1 MVRPLDAAP
10 PRGGVV
16 GAYNQREAGAYGA
29 CPGHGVAMFVSQA
42 HSATQQAR
50 LAITLAW
57 VAGYTNI
64 IAVLTCGHVVSH
76 VSGTVSDLGLRTT
89 GMQWGLA
96 GFSLFLMMAF
106 LLGALAS
113 GLVIE
118 VAKRRAWASIYVL
131 PMAIEAALLTAF
143 AILVEFHDPSVT
155 ETGWRL
161 YAMAGVASVAMGL
174 QNATITRISSGVVRT
189 THVTGVLTD
198 LGLEIS
204 HAVAVFWAGV
214 RRGAGPERAASKLVT
229 GVSFARDVW
238 RSPGA
243 HPTSWRIV
251 LLATILVSFA
261 LGAGLGAAAFEF
273 ATRLAMFPPVVF
285 LLWIVYQ
292 DLRRP
297 IAELEPSNLV
307 GELGYGLPASLA
319 LFHLRRGGRNGRD
332 GRAARRST
340 RDDHAPSKRRDPVR
354 VQRLPNLVAW
364 SEGLASEVRVV
375 VLDLTDVT
383 ALNADSAGELRAL
396 LERLR
401 SQHRSLILAGLTHSQ
416 FLQLQQAGAG
426 ELLEEGRV
434 HADLDLAL
442 AAGLNLLL
450 AARHHE
456 RA

>member
-1 MVRPLDAAP
+1 
-10 PRGGVV
+10 
-16 GAYNQREAGAYGA
+16 
-29 CPGHGVAMFVSQA
+29 MFVSQA

-64 IAVLTCGHVVSH
+64 IAVVTCGHVVSH
-76 VSGTVSDLGLRTT
+76 VSGTVSDLGLRVT
-89 GMQWGLA
+89 GMRWDLA
-96 GFSLFLMMAF
+96 GFSLFLMMTF

-113 GLVIE
+113 GVVIE

-143 AILVEFHDPSVT
+143 AILVEFHDPAIT

-161 YAMAGVASVAMGL
+161 YAMAGVASLAMGL

-198 LGLEIS
+198 LGLEIAHALSILLRGSRHGHATS
-204 HAVAVFWAGV
+204 HATGRVSG
-214 RRGAGPERAASKLVT
+214 RVT

-243 HPTSWRIV
+243 HPTAWRIL
-251 LLATILVSFA
+251 LLATILASFA
-261 LGAGLGAAAFEF
+261 LGAGLGAAAFDF
-273 ATRLAMFPPVVF
+273 VPRLAMFPPVLF

-292 DLRRP
+292 DVLRP
-297 IAELEPSNLV
+297 IAELEPSTLV
-307 GELGYGLPASLA
+307 GESGYDLPPSMA
-319 LFHLRRGGRNGRD
+319 LFHLRHGRQN
-332 GRAARRST
+332 AARV
-340 RDDHAPSKRRDPVR
+340 H
-354 VQRLPNLVAW
+354 RLPNLVAW

-383 ALNADSAGELRAL
+383 ALNADSAVELRAL

-401 SQHRSLILAGLTHSQ
+401 SQHRSLVLAGLTHAQ
-416 FLQLQQAGAG
+416 YLQLKQSGAG
-426 ELLEEGRV
+426 ELLHAGRV

-442 AAGLNLLL
+442 AAGFNLLPE
-450 AARHHE
+450 AHHHE

>member
-1 MVRPLDAAP
+1 
-10 PRGGVV
+10 
-16 GAYNQREAGAYGA
+16 
-29 CPGHGVAMFVSQA
+29 MFVSQA

-64 IAVLTCGHVVSH
+64 IAVVTCGHVVSH
-76 VSGTVSDLGLRTT
+76 VSGTVSDLGLRVT
-89 GMQWGLA
+89 GMRWDLA
-96 GFSLFLMMAF
+96 GFSLFLMMTF

-113 GLVIE
+113 GVVIE

-143 AILVEFHDPSVT
+143 AILVEFHDPAIT

-161 YAMAGVASVAMGL
+161 YAMAGVASLAMGL

-198 LGLEIS
+198 LGLEIAHALSILLRGSRQGHATS
-204 HAVAVFWAGV
+204 HATGH
-214 RRGAGPERAASKLVT
+214 VT
-229 GVSFARDVW
+229 GVSFAREVW

-243 HPTSWRIV
+243 HPTAWRIL
-251 LLATILVSFA
+251 LLATILASFA
-261 LGAGLGAAAFEF
+261 LGAGLGAAAFDF
-273 ATRLAMFPPVVF
+273 VPRLAMFPPVLF

-292 DLRRP
+292 DVLRP
-297 IAELEPSNLV
+297 IAELEPSTLV
-307 GELGYGLPASLA
+307 GESGYDLPPSMA
-319 LFHLRRGGRNGRD
+319 LFHLRHGRQN
-332 GRAARRST
+332 AARV
-340 RDDHAPSKRRDPVR
+340 H
-354 VQRLPNLVAW
+354 RLPNLVAW

-383 ALNADSAGELRAL
+383 ALNADSAVELRAL

-401 SQHRSLILAGLTHSQ
+401 SQHRSLVLAGLTHAQ
-416 FLQLQQAGAG
+416 YLQLKQSGAG
-426 ELLEEGRV
+426 ELLHAGRV

-442 AAGLNLLL
+442 AAGFNLLPE
-450 AARHHE
+450 AHHHE